1 MTLTWSNEPMAEEP
15 RSPFAPVGLA
25 DSEDPHALE
34 LGHELVPPLGGIGQL
49 TGESTDQTAVRQA
62 IAAGIRDVNELT
74 NRAFFA
80 LHPERG
86 GRALSPSEPGFA
98 ALGAEW
104 KTLRD
109 TVVRPMLSVAAPAPA
124 APATAE
130 LWVPGA
136 ERIASRLSGGS
147 YLAGPWRFVFHTI
160 EGEPSADAFRRL
172 AAGHTSPPHLW
183 AMPSA
188 DLLLQTIPL
197 NRSAYALAR
206 PSSTQTNRLQAVQ
219 VELWG
224 FAAKMASAP
233 HATLNWLADR
243 VLAPVARMVPINL
256 DNVRPPGGE
265 YCYGTASPCRMSP
278 EEWARFDG
286 VCGHKDVPTNSHWD
300 PGGLNMAAI
309 AARAKTQAGGSYR
322 TREDES
328 WYQDEV
334 PIEEAGMGEALG
346 YEAEIDS
353 GPGAAGPV
361 REHELVLEE
370 GWFEDPAQAPAGEAE
385 GEQWGWFPG
394 DAIAAFLR
402 KPTVGFE
409 LDVHYGLMKEVLL
422 AAGLAMPAD
431 GAILSDHTWAADGFL
446 VKLDGPR
453 LEINTRPFETTAAGK
468 AELQK
473 TIDRIKE
480 FADDLAE
487 RCANAPRETVSG
499 CTGSARPF
507 THPRFPAVRI
517 VKLPFKKAFK
527 DDDCRVWAAPQ
538 ATLTIPL
545 SKVRTLVQRI
555 NESEGKG
562 PGKALSG
569 AAPRARMGLRSDAL
583 YRAAAEVKRARRTLT
598 FSDDVEGLLILLASY
613 LWTSE
618 LTYKFPRP
626 GVPAKLGED
635 YEPFGKAYLPINVKT
650 PFDQVFS
657 KLLSAADQQVFRNLF
672 ADGAARVNLF
682 RLARPSGAT
691 LADGNRKFLP
701 TGPMDGGRPTVH
713 DNQAVPPPAGV
724 GVVPTWN
731 DLVTHTVDPTH
742 LGLGNRLLVGLS
754 KPIDVSTTQPR
765 VALELRRI
773 GWASVYSDQ
782 WPKFMT
788 SMLDL
793 TEELSR

>member
-1 MTLTWSNEPMAEEP
+1 MTLTWSNEPTAEEL

-25 DSEDPHALE
+25 DGEDPPALE
-34 LGHELVPPLGGIGQL
+34 LGHELVPPPGGIGQP
-49 TGESTDQTAVRQA
+49 TYESTEQAAVRQA

-74 NRAFFA
+74 NRAFFT

-98 ALGAEW
+98 TLSAEW

-109 TVVRPMLSVAAPAPA
+109 TVVRPMLSAAAPAAPAP
-124 APATAE
+124 PATAE

-136 ERIASRLSGGS
+136 ERVANSRSGGS

-172 AAGHTSPPHLW
+172 AAGHANPPHLW

-188 DLLLQTIPL
+188 NLLLQTLPL

-206 PSSTQTNRLQAVQ
+206 PSATETNRLQAVQ

-224 FAAKMASAP
+224 FAANMAGASQ
-233 HATLNWLADR
+233 ATLDWLADR

-265 YCYGTASPCRMSP
+265 HCYGTGSPCRMST

-309 AARAKTQAGGSYR
+309 AARAKTQAAGSWR
-322 TREDES
+322 AREDES
-328 WYQDEV
+328 WYRNEV
-334 PIEEAGMGEALG
+334 AIGEAGMGEEPG
-346 YEAEIDS
+346 YEAEVEVEVDS
-353 GPGAAGPV
+353 GYGAAAPV
-361 REHELVLEE
+361 REHELVIEE
-370 GWFEDPAQAPAGEAE
+370 GWFEYPDPTPAGEAPS
-385 GEQWGWFPG
+385 EQFIG
-394 DAIAAFLR
+394 DIVRKLLR

-409 LDVHYGLMKEVLL
+409 FDVHYGLMQQLL
-422 AAGLAMPAD
+422 PAGVSMPAN
-431 GAILSDHTWAADGFL
+431 GATLSDHTWAADGFL
-446 VKLDGPR
+446 VKRDGAR

-468 AELQK
+468 TELRE
-473 TIDRIKE
+473 TIARIRT
-480 FADDLAE
+480 FADELAKG
-487 RCANAPRETVSG
+487 CTDAPGVTVPG
-499 CTGSARPF
+499 FTGSARPF
-507 THPRFPAVRI
+507 THPRIPTVPI
-517 VKLPFKKAFK
+517 VKLPFRGAFTS
-527 DDDCRVWAAPQ
+527 CSVWAAPQ

-555 NESEGKG
+555 KASEGKG

-569 AAPRARMGLRSDAL
+569 AAPGARMGLRSDAL
-583 YRAAAEVKRARRTLT
+583 YRAAAEVQRARRTLT

-618 LTYKFPRP
+618 LPYRFPAP
-626 GVPAKLGED
+626 DVPAKPGED

-650 PFDQVFS
+650 PFSQVFRT
-657 KLLSAADQQVFRNLF
+657 LLSAADQHVFRSLF
-672 ADGAARVNLF
+672 GDGAARVNLF

-691 LADGNRKFLP
+691 LADGDRNFLP
-701 TGPMDGGRPTVH
+701 TGPMDGGRPSVH
-713 DNQAVPPPAGV
+713 DNQAKAPPDGL

-731 DLVTHTVDPTH
+731 DLVAHTLDSTH
-742 LGLGNRLLVGLS
+742 LHLGDRLLVPLS
-754 KPIDVSTTQPR
+754 KAIDVSKTWPR
-765 VALELRRI
+765 VALELRRV
-773 GWASVYSDQ
+773 GWASVDRSL
-782 WPKFMT
+782 WPGFMT
-788 SMLDL
+788 SVFDL

>member
-1 MTLTWSNEPMAEEP
+1 MTLTWSNQPVAEEP

-25 DSEDPHALE
+25 TGEDPAALE
-34 LGHELVPPLGGIGQL
+34 LGHELVPPVGGIGQL
-49 TGESTDQTAVRQA
+49 AEESTGQAAVRQA
-62 IAAGIRDVNELT
+62 VAAGIRDLNELT

-109 TVVRPMLSVAAPAPA
+109 TVVRPMLSAATPATPA
-124 APATAE
+124 APATAD

-136 ERIASRLSGGS
+136 EQVATSHAGGS

-172 AAGHTSPPHLW
+172 AADHATPPHLW

-188 DLLLQTIPL
+188 NLLLQTVPL

-206 PSSTQTNRLQAVQ
+206 PGSTQTNRLQAVQ

-224 FAAKMASAP
+224 FAAKMAGASQ
-233 HATLNWLADR
+233 ATLDWLADR

-265 YCYGTASPCRMSP
+265 YCYGSGSPCRMRP

-286 VCGHKDVPTNSHWD
+286 VCGHKDVPDNDHWD

-309 AARAKTQAGGSYR
+309 AARAKTQAGTSYR
-322 TREDES
+322 TREDEH

-334 PIEEAGMGEALG
+334 PLGEAWMGEESG
-346 YEAEIDS
+346 HQAEVDS
-353 GPGAAGPV
+353 AYGAVGPV
-361 REHELVLEE
+361 REHELVIEE
-370 GWFEDPAQAPAGEAE
+370 GWFEHPDPAEAGEVE
-385 GEQWGWFPG
+385 SEQFFG
-394 DAIAAFLR
+394 DFIKRLLR
-402 KPTVGFE
+402 APTVGFE
-409 LDVHYGLMKEVLL
+409 FDVHYGVMQALL
-422 AAGLAMPAD
+422 PAGVTMPAN
-431 GAILSDHTWAADGFL
+431 GATLSDHTWAADGFL
-446 VKLDGPR
+446 VKRDGGR
-453 LEINTRPFETTAAGK
+453 LEINTRPFETTSAGK
-468 AELQK
+468 TEL
-473 TIDRIKE
+473 
-480 FADDLAE
+480 
-487 RCANAPRETVSG
+487 RETIARIRTFANELAKG
-499 CTGSARPF
+499 CLDAPGVTVPGFTGSAHPF
-507 THPRFPAVRI
+507 THPRIPTVPI
-517 VKLPFKKAFK
+517 VKLPFRGAFTS
-527 DDDCRVWAAPQ
+527 CSVWSSPQ

-555 NESEGKG
+555 KASEGKG

-569 AAPRARMGLRSDAL
+569 SAPGARMGLRSDAL
-583 YRAAAEVKRARRTLT
+583 YRAAAEVQRARRTLT
-598 FSDDVEGLLILLASY
+598 FSDDVDGLLILLASY

-618 LTYKFPRP
+618 LPYKFPAP
-626 GVPAKLGED
+626 DVDAKPGED

-650 PFDQVFS
+650 PLDQVFD
-657 KLLSAADQQVFRNLF
+657 KLLSTADQQVFRNLF
-672 ADGAARVNLF
+672 VDGAARVNLF

-691 LADGNRKFLP
+691 LTDGDRKFLP

-713 DNQAVPPPAGV
+713 DNQAKAPPAGV
-724 GVVPTWN
+724 GLVPTWN
-731 DLVTHTVDPTH
+731 DLVIHTVDSTH
-742 LGLGNRLLVGLS
+742 RGLGGKLLVGMS
-754 KPIDVSTTQPR
+754 KPIDVTKTEPR
-765 VALELRRI
+765 VALELRRV
-773 GWASVYSDQ
+773 GWASVDRSL
-782 WPKFMT
+782 WPGFMT
-788 SMLDL
+788 SMITL

>member
-1 MTLTWSNEPMAEEP
+1 MTLTWSNEPRAEEP
-15 RSPFAPVGLA
+15 RSPFATVGLT
-25 DSEDPHALE
+25 DGEDPPALE
-34 LGHELVPPLGGIGQL
+34 LGHELVPPPGAIGEL
-49 TGESTDQTAVRQA
+49 TGESTEQAAVRQA
-62 IAAGIRDVNELT
+62 IAAGIRDLNELT

-80 LHPERG
+80 RHPERG

-104 KTLRD
+104 TTLRD
-109 TVVRPMLSVAAPAPA
+109 TVVRPMLSAAAPAAPA

-136 ERIASRLSGGS
+136 ERVAGRLSGGS

-160 EGEPSADAFRRL
+160 EGEPSAEAFRRL
-172 AAGHTSPPHLW
+172 AAGHATPPHLW

-224 FAAKMASAP
+224 FAAKMAGASP
-233 HATLNWLADR
+233 ATLDWLADR
-243 VLAPVARMVPINL
+243 VLGPVARMVPINL
-256 DNVRPPGGE
+256 DNVRPAGGE
-265 YCYGTASPCRMSP
+265 YCYGTGSPCRMSA
-278 EEWARFDG
+278 EEWTRFDG

-300 PGGLNMAAI
+300 PGGLNMAAV
-309 AARAKTQAGGSYR
+309 AARAKTQAGGSYP

-334 PIEEAGMGEALG
+334 PIGEADLEEESA
-346 YEAEIDS
+346 YEAEADS
-353 GPGAAGPV
+353 GYGAAGPV
-361 REHELVLEE
+361 REHELVIEE
-370 GWFEDPAQAPAGEAE
+370 GWFEYPDAGPAGEAE
-385 GEQWGWFPG
+385 SEQFVG
-394 DAIAAFLR
+394 DIVRAMLR
-402 KPTVGFE
+402 QPTVGFE
-409 LDVHYGLMKEVLL
+409 LDVHYGVMRELL
-422 AAGLAMPAD
+422 PAGVAMPAN
-431 GAILSDHTWAADGFL
+431 GATLSDHTWAADGFL
-446 VKLDGPR
+446 VKRDGPR

-468 AELQK
+468 TEL
-473 TIDRIKE
+473 
-480 FADDLAE
+480 
-487 RCANAPRETVSG
+487 RETIARIRTFAGELAKRCLDAPKVTVPDFS
-499 CTGSARPF
+499 GSARPF
-507 THPRFPAVRI
+507 THPRIPTIPI
-517 VKLPFKKAFK
+517 VKLPFGGAFTS
-527 DDDCRVWAAPQ
+527 CSVWAAPQ

-555 NESEGKG
+555 KASEGKG

-569 AAPRARMGLRSDAL
+569 AAPGARMGVRSDAL
-583 YRAAAEVKRARRTLT
+583 YRAAAEVQRARRTLT

-618 LTYKFPRP
+618 LPYKYPP
-626 GVPAKLGED
+626 PDVKAKRGED
-635 YEPFGKAYLPINVKT
+635 YEPFGKSYLPINVKT
-650 PFDQVFS
+650 PFNQVFS
-657 KLLSAADQQVFRNLF
+657 TLLSAADQQVFRNLF

-682 RLARPSGAT
+682 RLARPSNAI
-691 LADGNRKFLP
+691 LADGDRKFLP
-701 TGPMDGGRPTVH
+701 TGPMDGGRPSVH
-713 DNQAVPPPAGV
+713 DNQAKPPPVGV

-742 LGLGNRLLVGLS
+742 LGLGDRLLVGLS
-754 KPIDVSTTQPR
+754 KPIDVSKTRPR

-773 GWASVYSDQ
+773 GWASVDRSL
-782 WPKFMT
+782 WPGFMT
-788 SMLDL
+788 SVFSL